1 MRNVNQIEW
10 RELVANDRMA
20 VIIDVRTPL
29 EWRGGIIENAQL
41 LNVLK
46 PKSFRAKIMLFEKE
60 KNYYVYCRSGIRS
73 VTACKILESAGFEI
87 TFNLQGGILDWAGE
101 KVSPV

>member
-1 MRNVNQIEW
+1 MRNINQIEW

-20 VIIDVRTPL
+20 LIIDVRTPL

-46 PKSFRAKIMLFEKE
+46 PESFRAKIMLFEKE
-60 KNYYVYCRSGIRS
+60 KNYYVYCRSGARS
-73 VTACKILESAGFEI
+73 VRACKILESTGVEI
-87 TFNLQGGILDWAGE
+87 TYNLSGGILDWTGE
-101 KVSPV
+101 KVSPD